1 MRNTFFSVVKIVS
14 LSLLIVSCTDSSSH
28 DSWEVYGGNKENN
41 HYSSL
46 NQITKDN
53 VSKLQKAWV
62 FSSGDS
68 DKFTQIQA
76 NPIIIDSILY
86 GVSPKLKLFA
96 LNAKTGQAIWSFNPY
111 NVIQSINVGVGYF
124 AMNVCRGVTYFDD
137 GLDGQIFYAAGSS
150 LFCVNAKTG
159 HLVEGFGKGGSID
172 LHNDLGRN
180 VESLYVA
187 MTTSGIIY
195 NDVIII
201 GTRVDEGAAAAPGH
215 IRAYDVNTGALR
227 WIFHTIPQPGEVGY
241 DSWEDPEAWKNVG
254 GANSWAGF
262 SMDERRGIVYAP
274 VGSASYDFYG
284 GKRKGNNL
292 FANSILALDAAT
304 GKRIWHYQTV
314 HHDLWDRDLPTAP
327 VLVTVNKDGRSI
339 DALAQITK
347 SGFVFLLD
355 RITGEPIFPIP
366 EVEIPHQSLLIGE
379 KTSPTQPIPVY
390 PKPFARQQLTEAD
403 LNTLVSDSSQMVIK
417 ETFSKIHK
425 EHLFY
430 PPSAKGTLIFPGY
443 DGGGEWGGAAYNPK
457 NGLLFVNASE
467 MPWILTMVKN
477 DIEEKNEM
485 ETNYTAGK
493 RAYKNNCMAC
503 HGINLNGTGNFP
515 SIINVKAKF
524 TEDSLMNLLK
534 SGRRMMPAFNHLSE
548 SVKKAIA
555 SYVLGLTSK
564 DEPYVGTDIPLN
576 TYWEMPYT
584 STGYN
589 KFLTPEGYPAIN
601 PPWGTLN
608 AINLNTGDIQ
618 WKITYGDTPEFEAKG
633 IHTGSESYGGPAITE
648 NGLLF
653 IAGTKD
659 KKFRAYNQDTGE
671 LLWETELPFPG
682 FATPSIYQVDGKQFV
697 VIACGGGKLG
707 AESGD
712 NYVAFSLPD

>member
-1 MRNTFFSVVKIVS
+1 MRKVFFSVVNTIFFFV
-14 LSLLIVSCTDSSSH
+14 LIMSCADSSSH
-28 DSWEVYGGNKENN
+28 DSWKVYGGNKENN
-41 HYSSL
+41 HFSSL
-46 NQITKDN
+46 KQITKDN
-53 VSKLQKAWV
+53 VSKLQKAWL
-62 FSSGDS
+62 FSSGDA

-86 GVSPKLKLFA
+86 GVSPKLKLLA
-96 LNAKTGQAIWSFNPY
+96 LNAKTGKLIWSFDPY
-111 NVIQSINVGVGYF
+111 HIVQSLNVGVGYF
-124 AMNVCRGVTYFDD
+124 SMNVCRGATFFDD
-137 GLDGQIFYAAGSS
+137 GLDGRIFYAAGSS
-150 LFCVNAKTG
+150 LFCVNAKNGNLIPT
-159 HLVEGFGKGGSID
+159 FGQGGSID

-187 MTTSGIIY
+187 MTSPGIIY
-195 NDVIII
+195 EDVIII
-201 GTRVDEGAAAAPGH
+201 GTRVDEGAASAPGH
-215 IRAYDVNTGALR
+215 IRAYDVNTGAMR

-241 DSWEDPEAWKNVG
+241 DSWEDPEAWKHVG
-254 GANSWAGF
+254 GANAWAGF
-262 SMDERRGIVYAP
+262 SMDEKRGIVYAP
-274 VGSASYDFYG
+274 IGSASYDFYG
-284 GKRKGNNL
+284 GKRKGDNL

-327 VLVTVNKDGRSI
+327 VLVTVNKDGQII
-339 DALAQITK
+339 DALAQVTK

-355 RITGEPIFPIP
+355 RVTGVPIVPIP
-366 EVEIPHQSLLIGE
+366 EVEVPYQSLLIGE
-379 KTSPTQPIPVY
+379 ETSPTQPIPVY
-390 PKPFARQQLTEAD
+390 PKPFARQQLTEND
-403 LNTLVSDSSQMVIK
+403 LNSLVPETSQKIIK
-417 ETFSKIHK
+417 ETFNQIHK

-430 PPSAKGTLIFPGY
+430 PPSVEGTLIFPGL
-443 DGGGEWGGAAYNPK
+443 DGGGEWGGAAYNP
-457 NGLLFVNASE
+457 NTGLLFINPSE
-467 MPWILTMVKN
+467 MPWIVTMVEK
-477 DIEEKNEM
+477 DIEERNEM
-485 ETNYTAGK
+485 ETNYTSGK

-503 HGINLNGTGNFP
+503 HGLNLEGTGNFP
-515 SIINVKAKF
+515 SIANVQSKF
-524 TEDSLMNLLK
+524 SEDSLINLLK
-534 SGRRMMPAFNHLSE
+534 FGRRMMPTFNHLSE
-548 SVKKAIA
+548 SVKKALV
-555 SYVLGLTSK
+555 SYVLELSSK
-564 DEPYVGTDIPLN
+564 DDPYLGTDIPLN

-608 AINLNTGDIQ
+608 AINLSTGEIQ
-618 WKITYGDTPEFEAKG
+618 WKITYGETPEFEVKG

-712 NYVAFSLPD
+712 TYVAFSLPD